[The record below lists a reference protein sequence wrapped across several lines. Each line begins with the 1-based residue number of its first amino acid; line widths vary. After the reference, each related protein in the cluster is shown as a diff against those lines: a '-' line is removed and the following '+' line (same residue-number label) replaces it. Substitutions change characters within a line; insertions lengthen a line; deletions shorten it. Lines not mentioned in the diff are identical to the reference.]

1 MLIRCPALAE
11 EPPVPDPRLDPKEW
25 GYYWALAQVGFEMV
39 LPIGGG
45 IVVDHYLGC
54 PPWGVVIGAVVGLA
68 GGLFHLV
75 VLMNKHEKGDSSGR
89 ERDAR

>member
-1 MLIRCPALAE
+1 
-11 EPPVPDPRLDPKEW
+11 VPEPRLDPKEW

-39 LPIGGG
+39 VPIVGGMLLDNYFG
-45 IVVDHYLGC
+45 WA
-54 PPWGVVIGAVVGLA
+54 PWGVAIGAVVGLG

-75 VLMNKHEKGDSSGR
+75 VLMKHYEKGDSSGR